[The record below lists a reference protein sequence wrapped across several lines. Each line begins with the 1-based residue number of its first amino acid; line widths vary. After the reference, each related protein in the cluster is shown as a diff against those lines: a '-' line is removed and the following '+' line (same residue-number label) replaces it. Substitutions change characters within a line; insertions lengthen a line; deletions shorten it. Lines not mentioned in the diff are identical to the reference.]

1 MKINKDQILFSL
13 VISSDTVKIY
23 FSFVQKLKIYKCTQL
38 TDNHALIYLECG
50 CFDLSEAPNENVII
64 IGSLGHGS

>member
-1 MKINKDQILFSL
+1 MFKDKFRHENTTTLTYLGVQL
-13 VISSDTVKIY
+13 VYRTGPTLIS
-23 FSFVQKLKIYKCTQL
+23 KCTQL